1 MSQYFL
7 FQFRIIILCFFK
19 MSLINQLQTTNY
31 WALIALLNVCNNLDY
46 DSKLSL
52 ANGHSLEHSF
62 EYKIIYSLNV
72 STKMG
77 LITSLIFL
85 EDRKTH

>member
-31 WALIALLNVCNNLDY
+31 WALIALLNVCNNLD
-46 DSKLSL
+46 KILNCLLQMGILWNILSRI
-52 ANGHSLEHSF
+52 
-62 EYKIIYSLNV
+62 K
-72 STKMG
+72 
-77 LITSLIFL
+77 
-85 EDRKTH
+85 